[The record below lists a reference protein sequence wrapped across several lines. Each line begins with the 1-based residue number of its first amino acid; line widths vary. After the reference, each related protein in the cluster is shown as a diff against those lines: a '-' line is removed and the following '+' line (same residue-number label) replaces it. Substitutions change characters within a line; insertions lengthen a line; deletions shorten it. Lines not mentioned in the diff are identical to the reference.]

1 MNIHIIEVPG
11 RREREKGA
19 ENLFEE
25 MMAEKF
31 PNLAKKPDNQVQKAV
46 SPKQD
51 VPKETH
57 TKTQL
62 KCQKI
67 PRASWPKKKKKKQS
81 INNRSRL
88 PGGSVV
94 KNPPSNARDTGS
106 IPQPGR
112 SHMPQ
117 SN

>member
-67 PRASWPKKKKKKQS
+67 PRASWPKKKKKKK
-81 INNRSRL
+81 NR
-88 PGGSVV
+88 V
-94 KNPPSNARDTGS
+94 
-106 IPQPGR
+106 
-112 SHMPQ
+112 
-117 SN
+117 